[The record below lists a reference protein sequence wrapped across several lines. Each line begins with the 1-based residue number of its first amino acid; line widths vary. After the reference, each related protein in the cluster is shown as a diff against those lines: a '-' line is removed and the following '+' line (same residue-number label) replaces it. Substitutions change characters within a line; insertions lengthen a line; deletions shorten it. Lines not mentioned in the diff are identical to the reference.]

1 MKKAYVKPSM
11 ESEAFIPS
19 EYIAACWLIACDVDW
34 GSGYYETNG
43 MPGCQTQRTYKGEGS
58 RWDPSNWVEA
68 DECFISDV
76 SGCNTTHKGVNLPSA
91 PTPNC
96 YWVTGRDKPDEYNA
110 FTWYQQVG
118 HGHLPTHVSTLTD
131 FETNPN
137 AS

>member
-19 EYIAACWLIACDVDW
+19 EYIAACWLIACDVKL

-43 MPGCQTQRTYKGEGS
+43 LPGCQTRRTNTGS
-58 RWDPSNWVEA
+58 VWRPNWVEA

-96 YWVTGRDKPDEYNA
+96 YWVTTWRDAPDAYNA
-110 FTWYQQVG
+110 FTWYQEVG
-118 HGHLPTHVSTLTD
+118 HGHLPTHVSTLKD
-131 FETNPN
+131 LETNPN